1 MNTTLKD
8 IIERRSIRKFKTDE
22 VPHALIDKVI
32 EAGLYAASGKGKQS
46 PRSSSL

>member
-32 EAGLYAASGKGKQS
+32 EAGLYARPAEKE
-46 PRSSSL
+46 SSLRSLLL

>member
-32 EAGLYAASGKGKQS
+32 EAGCMRPAEKESSL
-46 PRSSSL
+46 RSSSL